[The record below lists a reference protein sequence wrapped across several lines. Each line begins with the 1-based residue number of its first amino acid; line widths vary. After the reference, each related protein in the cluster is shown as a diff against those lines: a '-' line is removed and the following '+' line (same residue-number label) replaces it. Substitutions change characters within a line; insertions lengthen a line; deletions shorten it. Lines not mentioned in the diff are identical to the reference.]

1 MENQQ
6 ENLKIQAK
14 RVKIIPFN
22 ESTYRDPEMAWI
34 IIDGIAH
41 EYSDYLIQVCMQKG
55 MIIEDL
61 RNKDIPVIL
70 PEGEVF

>member
-1 MENQQ
+1 
-6 ENLKIQAK
+6 
-14 RVKIIPFN
+14 
-22 ESTYRDPEMAWI
+22 MAWI